1 MFYFC
6 TWLIKNYAL
15 ENYSSG
21 MPEDCSRDS
30 SSAQKATCSA
40 PTSSGKGKRKKKG
53 DPSMAMSAR
62 SLDDVL
68 KDVL

>member
-1 MFYFC
+1 
-6 TWLIKNYAL
+6 
-15 ENYSSG
+15 

-30 SSAQKATCSA
+30 SSAQKAACSV